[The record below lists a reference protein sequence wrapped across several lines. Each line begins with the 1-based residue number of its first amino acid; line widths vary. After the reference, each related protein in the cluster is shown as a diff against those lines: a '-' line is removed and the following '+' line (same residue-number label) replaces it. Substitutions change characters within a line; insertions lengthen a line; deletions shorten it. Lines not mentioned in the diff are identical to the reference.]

1 MMSKKVFALLLTVI
15 LLMSTVSSPALAG
28 TATGLDG
35 FSYIV
40 RQGWKYLDQDVTVSS
55 TTNDWT
61 DGYLD
66 IAISSGGDVGDQLR
80 ILSSGSLTVAGDAVS
95 WGGTR
100 IGTIDSTYNGANGKR
115 LRINFSAALINSNF
129 ETGNFNGWTVNTN
142 FLRITC

>member
-1 MMSKKVFALLLTVI
+1 MSI
-15 LLMSTVSSPALAG
+15 VSSPVSAG

-35 FSYIV
+35 FSYTV
-40 RQGWKYLDQDVTVSS
+40 RQGWKYLDQDVTVTSS
-55 TTNDWT
+55 TNNWT

-100 IGTIDSTYNGANGKR
+100 IGTIDPTYNGVNGQTIAN
-115 LRINFSAALINSNF
+115 
-129 ETGNFNGWTVNTN
+129 
-142 FLRITC
+142 